1 MVSFFDSIAK
11 MHDAV
16 CDMGTAS
23 IVEVEAA
30 RLRTSGNAF
39 IPGAVHNP
47 FDPIRLIFV
56 KSFNAH
62 LEWGR
67 ELSVQADEAFNLR
80 LARKFSDELLGA
92 MGVRREYSLSLLAAK
107 MEKP

>member
-1 MVSFFDSIAK
+1 
-11 MHDAV
+11 
-16 CDMGTAS
+16 MGTAR

-67 ELSVQADEAFNLR
+67 ELCAGGRGLQLTSCPKVF
-80 LARKFSDELLGA
+80 
-92 MGVRREYSLSLLAAK
+92 
-107 MEKP
+107 